1 MNFVLKMFRY
11 GKLKAD
17 DVIGKTS
24 GELLTLATDGK
35 LLVDGKPTY
44 EHAQISKHDLTVMQK
59 CCESELEKFRL
70 TGMTPAPFY
79 FERVAILARKEKRYY
94 LEVEICEQYIEIT
107 DRIFGSTALGVKA
120 GPRYLAIANRLLKA
134 RDLLKKHT

>member
-1 MNFVLKMFRY
+1 
-11 GKLKAD
+11 
-17 DVIGKTS
+17 
-24 GELLTLATDGK
+24 
-35 LLVDGKPTY
+35 
-44 EHAQISKHDLTVMQK
+44 
-59 CCESELEKFRL
+59 
-70 TGMTPAPFY
+70 MTPAPFY